1 MQVSPNE
8 WKILMARDGIESPA
22 KILEGCLFDLYPSPQ
37 GMTLWLIE
45 PNQTRHRLIDRF
57 APVFYVSGPDA
68 VLRRLRAAAARQ
80 LHALA
85 CRATE
90 RMDLWEQRAR
100 PVLEIEVAY
109 PNEFA
114 SWTRWVRQFDSALR
128 LYNSD
133 LMLASLYCW
142 QRGVFPLAR
151 VEVEADSEGR
161 VLALECRDTEWAID
175 YEPPP
180 LEILRVRL
188 GGLKGIDPRHGSPFG
203 QWTALEIEV
212 DGRQVELDEAGEP
225 AAVAFQ
231 HLIAR
236 HDPDLILS
244 DWGDATIL
252 PKLRE
257 QAAKLRLP
265 LTLNRDPSAEVQESR
280 ARSYMSYGR
289 ILFKNSATTLF
300 GRLHVD
306 TQNSFIADK
315 CDLSGLWE
323 LARVTKLPVQYCAR
337 TSTGT
342 GISYMQMEL
351 AWRDG
356 VLIPEQKAEPED
368 PKPPDE
374 LLIADRGGL
383 VFTPKTGFHA
393 NVAELDFVS
402 EYPSIMARFNIS
414 PETVDCPCCPDAPR
428 VPELG
433 YRVCQKR
440 RGITS
445 RVVERLIA
453 KRGELKQRLRE
464 SSGQQ
469 PQPFTETAHGKRY
482 KLQRDALKWLLVCCF
497 GYTGYKNARFGKI
510 EAHEAINA
518 VARETL
524 LVAKE
529 IAEDRGYE
537 ILHALVDSLYVQR
550 AGATRGDY
558 EALNAEIAARTKLPL
573 AIEAIYRYVVFLPSR
588 QFADVPVPNRFFAVA
603 EDGALKVRG
612 LELRRH
618 DTPPL
623 VARMQQEVLEILA
636 EAHDFPGYLAK
647 LEEAREILRR
657 CEESV
662 TDGSVAIEDLIV
674 SKRLTREPRE
684 YSKANQTA
692 IAAQQLFGSGV
703 RLRPGQTVEY
713 IITDSDNRVPN
724 DRVRAYALWDGWF
737 GYDRRKYTE
746 FLHDAFD
753 PLALLP
759 CELRPSNKRKAVKKD
774 R

>member
-1 MQVSPNE
+1 
-8 WKILMARDGIESPA
+8 
-22 KILEGCLFDLYPSPQ
+22 
-37 GMTLWLIE
+37 MTLWLIG

-80 LHALA
+80 PHALA
-85 CRATE
+85 CRTTE

-100 PVLEIEVAY
+100 PVLEIEVAH
-109 PNEFA
+109 PNEFT

-151 VEVEADSEGR
+151 VEVEADEEGR
-161 VLALECRDTEWAID
+161 VLAIACRDTEWAID
-175 YEPPP
+175 YDPPP
-180 LEILRVRL
+180 LEILRIRL

-212 DGRQVELDEAGEP
+212 DGREVELDEAGEP

-231 HLIAR
+231 HLLAR

-265 LTLNRDPSAEVQESR
+265 LTLNRDASAEVQESR

-323 LARVTKLPVQYCAR
+323 LARITKLPVQYCAR

-414 PETVDCPCCPDAPR
+414 PETVNCPCCPDAPR

-453 KRGELKQRLRE
+453 KRGELKKRYRE
-464 SSGQQ
+464 SSGEQAQ
-469 PQPFTETAHGKRY
+469 RY

-537 ILHALVDSLYVQR
+537 ILHALVDSLYVQKT
-550 AGATRGDY
+550 GATRQDY
-558 EALNAEIAARTKLPL
+558 EALNAEIAARTQLPL
-573 AIEAIYRYVVFLPSR
+573 AIEALYRYVVFLPSR

-603 EDGALKVRG
+603 EDGTLKVRG

-623 VARMQQEVLEILA
+623 VARMQQEVLTILA

-662 TDGSVAIEDLIV
+662 VDGSVAIEDLIV

-737 GYDRRKYTE
+737 GYDRHKYTE

-753 PLALLP
+753 PLALVR
-759 CELRPSNKRKAVKKD
+759 CEPFPPSKRKAAQKD

>member
-1 MQVSPNE
+1 MR
-8 WKILMARDGIESPA
+8 LESPA
-22 KILEGCLFDLYPSPQ
+22 KISRQTHLNGWILDLYPSPH
-37 GMTLWLIE
+37 GMKLWLIE

-57 APVFYVSGPDA
+57 TPVFYVSGPDA
-68 VLRRLRAAAARQ
+68 VLGRLREEAARQ
-80 LHALA
+80 PHTLA
-85 CRATE
+85 CRPTE
-90 RMDLWEQRAR
+90 RMDLWERRAR
-100 PVLEIEVAY
+100 PVLEIEVAH
-109 PNEFA
+109 PNEYS
-114 SWTRWVRQFDSALR
+114 SWTRWVRRFDRSLR

-151 VEVEADSEGR
+151 VEAEIDGEGR

-175 YEPPP
+175 YELPPI
-180 LEILRVRL
+180 EILRVRL
-188 GGLKGIDPRHGSPFG
+188 GGLRRVDPTHGV
-203 QWTALEIEV
+203 QTALEVEV
-212 DGRQVELDEAGEP
+212 DGRQFEFDESGEP

-231 HLIAR
+231 HLLAR

-252 PKLRE
+252 PRLRE
-257 QAAKLRLP
+257 QAARLRLA
-265 LTLNRDPSAEVQESR
+265 LALNRDPDAEVQQSR
-280 ARSYMSYGR
+280 ARSFMSYGR

-306 TQNSFIADK
+306 THNSFIADK

-323 LARVTKLPVQYCAR
+323 LARITKLPAQYAAR
-337 TSTGT
+337 TTTGT

-368 PKPPDE
+368 PKSPDE
-374 LLIADRGGL
+374 LLAADRGGL
-383 VFTPKTGFHA
+383 VFTPKTGFHT

-414 PETVDCPCCPDAPR
+414 PETINCPCCPDAPR

-433 YRVCQKR
+433 YRVCRTR

-453 KRGELKQRLRE
+453 KRSELKQRLRE
-464 SSGQQ
+464 SEAQHAQ
-469 PQPFTETAHGKRY
+469 HY

-529 IAEDRGYE
+529 MAEERGYE
-537 ILHALVDSLYVQR
+537 VLHALVDSLYVR
-550 AGATRGDY
+550 KTGATRDEY
-558 EALNAEIAARTKLPL
+558 EALAAEIAARTQLPL
-573 AIEAIYRYVVFLPSR
+573 AIEAVYRYIVFLPSR
-588 QFADVPVPNRFFAVA
+588 QFDDVPVPNRFFCVA

-623 VARMQQEVLEILA
+623 VARMQQEVLAVLA
-636 EAHDFPGYLAK
+636 EAHDFASYTTK
-647 LEEAREILRR
+647 LEEAREIL
-657 CEESV
+657 CGYEESLA
-662 TDGSVAIEDLIV
+662 DGSVAIEDLIV
-674 SKRLTREPRE
+674 SKRLTRAPRE
-684 YSKANQTA
+684 YQKANQTA
-692 IAAQQLFGSGV
+692 IVAQQLFGRGV
-703 RLRPGQTVEY
+703 HLRPGQTVEY
-713 IITDSDNRVPN
+713 IITDAGNRVPN

-737 GYDRRKYTE
+737 GYDRRKYAE
-746 FLHDAFD
+746 LLRDAFE
-753 PLALLP
+753 PLALGHTAQIT
-759 CELRPSNKRKAVKKD
+759 STMRKVRK
-774 R
+774 

>member
-1 MQVSPNE
+1 
-8 WKILMARDGIESPA
+8 
-22 KILEGCLFDLYPSPQ
+22 
-37 GMTLWLIE
+37 MTLWLIG

-80 LHALA
+80 PHALA
-85 CRATE
+85 CRTTE

-100 PVLEIEVAY
+100 PVLEIEVAH
-109 PNEFA
+109 PNEFT

-151 VEVEADSEGR
+151 VEVEADEEGR
-161 VLALECRDTEWAID
+161 VLAIACRDTEWAID
-175 YEPPP
+175 YDPPP
-180 LEILRVRL
+180 LEILRIRL

-212 DGRQVELDEAGEP
+212 DGREVELDEAGEP

-231 HLIAR
+231 HLLAR

-265 LTLNRDPSAEVQESR
+265 LTLNRDASAEVQESR

-323 LARVTKLPVQYCAR
+323 LARITKLPVQYCAR

-414 PETVDCPCCPDAPR
+414 PETVNCPCCPDAPR

-453 KRGELKQRLRE
+453 KRGELKKRYRE
-464 SSGQQ
+464 SSGEQAQ
-469 PQPFTETAHGKRY
+469 RY

-537 ILHALVDSLYVQR
+537 ILHALVDSLYVQKT
-550 AGATRGDY
+550 GATRQDY
-558 EALNAEIAARTKLPL
+558 EALNAEIAARTQLPL
-573 AIEAIYRYVVFLPSR
+573 AIEALYRYVVFLPSR

-603 EDGALKVRG
+603 EDGTLKVRG

-623 VARMQQEVLEILA
+623 VARMQQEVLTILA

-662 TDGSVAIEDLIV
+662 VDGSVAIEDLIV

-753 PLALLP
+753 PLALVR
-759 CELRPSNKRKAVKKD
+759 CEPFPPSKRKAAQKD

>member
-1 MQVSPNE
+1 
-8 WKILMARDGIESPA
+8 
-22 KILEGCLFDLYPSPQ
+22 
-37 GMTLWLIE
+37 MTLWLIDQ
-45 PNQTRHRLIDRF
+45 NQTRHRLIDRF

-80 LHALA
+80 PHALA
-85 CRATE
+85 CRTTE

-100 PVLEIEVAY
+100 PVLEIEVAH
-109 PNEFA
+109 PNEFT

-151 VEVEADSEGR
+151 VEVEADEEGR
-161 VLALECRDTEWAID
+161 VLAIACRDTEWAID
-175 YEPPP
+175 YDPPP
-180 LEILRVRL
+180 LEILRIRL

-212 DGRQVELDEAGEP
+212 DGREVELDEAGEP

-231 HLIAR
+231 HLLAR

-265 LTLNRDPSAEVQESR
+265 LTLNRDASAEVQESR

-323 LARVTKLPVQYCAR
+323 LARITKLPVQYCAR

-414 PETVDCPCCPDAPR
+414 PETVNCPCCPDAPR

-453 KRGELKQRLRE
+453 KRGELKKRYRE
-464 SSGQQ
+464 SSGEQAQ
-469 PQPFTETAHGKRY
+469 RY

-537 ILHALVDSLYVQR
+537 ILHALVDSLYVQKT
-550 AGATRGDY
+550 GATRQDY
-558 EALNAEIAARTKLPL
+558 EALNAEIAARTQLPL
-573 AIEAIYRYVVFLPSR
+573 AIEALYRYVVFLPSR

-603 EDGALKVRG
+603 EDGTLKVRG

-623 VARMQQEVLEILA
+623 VARMQQEVLTILA

-662 TDGSVAIEDLIV
+662 VDGSVAIEDLIV

-737 GYDRRKYTE
+737 GYDRHKYTE

-753 PLALLP
+753 PLALVR
-759 CELRPSNKRKAVKKD
+759 CEPFPPSKRKAAQKD

>member
-1 MQVSPNE
+1 M
-8 WKILMARDGIESPA
+8 K
-22 KILEGCLFDLYPSPQ
+22 
-37 GMTLWLIE
+37 LWLIE
-45 PNQTRHRLIDRF
+45 PNQTRHLLIDRF

-68 VLRRLRAAAARQ
+68 VLRCLRDEVARQ
-80 LHALA
+80 PQALV
-85 CRATE
+85 CRPTE
-90 RMDLWEQRAR
+90 RMDLWERRAR
-100 PVLEIEVAY
+100 PVLEIEVAHPSEY
-109 PNEFA
+109 S
-114 SWTRWVRQFDSALR
+114 SWTHWVRRLDSSLR

-133 LMLASLYCW
+133 LMLAPLYCW

-151 VEVEADSEGR
+151 VEAEVDGEGR
-161 VLALECRDTEWAID
+161 VLALECRDTEWALD
-175 YEPPP
+175 YELPP

-188 GGLKGIDPRHGSPFG
+188 GGLRRVDPTHGV
-203 QWTALEIEV
+203 QTALQVEV
-212 DGRQVELDEAGEP
+212 DGRQLELDESGEP

-231 HLIAR
+231 HLLAR

-252 PKLRE
+252 PRLRE
-257 QAAKLRLP
+257 QAARLH
-265 LTLNRDPSAEVQESR
+265 LALALNRDPGAEVQQSR
-280 ARSYMSYGR
+280 ARSFMSYGR

-306 TQNSFIADK
+306 THNSFIADK
-315 CDLSGLWE
+315 CDLAGLWE
-323 LARVTKLPVQYCAR
+323 LARVTKLPVQYAAR

-374 LLIADRGGL
+374 LLAADRGGL
-383 VFTPKTGFHA
+383 VFVPKLGFHT

-402 EYPSIMARFNIS
+402 EYPSIMERFNIS
-414 PETVDCPCCPDAPR
+414 PETINCPCCPDAPR

-433 YRVCQKR
+433 YRVCRVR

-453 KRGELKQRLRE
+453 KRGELKQRLRGAAAE
-464 SSGQQ
+464 QAQ
-469 PQPFTETAHGKRY
+469 RY

-529 IAEDRGYE
+529 MAEERGYE
-537 ILHALVDSLYVQR
+537 VLHALVDSLYVQKPE
-550 AGATRGDY
+550 ATRGDY
-558 EALNAEIAARTKLPL
+558 EALAGEIAARTRLPL
-573 AIEAIYRYVVFLPSR
+573 AIEAIYRYIVFLPSR
-588 QFADVPVPNRFFAVA
+588 QFEDVPVPNRFFAVA

-623 VARMQQEVLEILA
+623 VSRMQQEVLAVLA
-636 EAHDFPGYLAK
+636 EARDFAGYAAK
-647 LEEAREILRR
+647 IEEAREILRR
-657 CEESV
+657 YEESLA
-662 TDGSVAIEDLIV
+662 DGSVAIEDLIV
-674 SKRLTREPRE
+674 SKRLTRAPRE
-684 YSKANQTA
+684 YRKANQTA
-692 IAAQQLFGSGV
+692 IATQQLAGRGV

-713 IITDSDNRVPN
+713 IITDAGNRVAN

-737 GYDRRKYTE
+737 GYDRRKYAE
-746 FLHDAFD
+746 LLRDAFE
-753 PLALLP
+753 PLAL
-759 CELRPSNKRKAVKKD
+759 RHITQIVSSARKV
-774 R
+774 RE

>member
-1 MQVSPNE
+1 
-8 WKILMARDGIESPA
+8 
-22 KILEGCLFDLYPSPQ
+22 
-37 GMTLWLIE
+37 MTLWLIG
-45 PNQTRHRLIDRF
+45 PNQTRHRLIDHF
-57 APVFYVSGPDA
+57 TPAFYVSGPDA
-68 VLRRLRAAAARQ
+68 VLHRLHEEAARQ
-80 LHALA
+80 PHALV

-90 RMDLWEQRAR
+90 RMDLWEQRMR
-100 PVLEIEVAY
+100 PVLEIEVAH
-109 PNEFA
+109 PNEFN
-114 SWTRWVRQFDSALR
+114 SWARWVRQFDTSLR

-151 VEVEADSEGR
+151 VEIEADGEGR
-161 VLALECRDTEWAID
+161 VLAIECRDTEWAID

-180 LEILRVRL
+180 FEILRVRL
-188 GGLKGIDPRHGSPFG
+188 GGLKGIDPRHGS
-203 QWTALEIEV
+203 QTALEIEV
-212 DGRQVELDEAGEP
+212 DGRQLELDESGEP

-231 HLIAR
+231 HLLAR
-236 HDPDLILS
+236 HNPDLILS

-252 PKLRE
+252 PRLRE

-265 LTLNRDPSAEVQESR
+265 LTLNRDASAEVQESR

-383 VFTPKTGFHA
+383 VFTPRIGFHT

-414 PETVDCPCCPDAPR
+414 PETINCPCCPDAPR

-453 KRGELKQRLRE
+453 KRTELKKCSARLQAGTYCVPAKCPPEGGRYT
-464 SSGQQ
+464 GQPGSAEAEKAQ
-469 PQPFTETAHGKRY
+469 PLTENVHGKRY

-537 ILHALVDSLYVQR
+537 ILHALVDSLYVQK
-550 AGATRGDY
+550 AGATRDDY
-558 EALNAEIAARTKLPL
+558 EALNDEIAARTQLPL
-573 AIEAIYRYVVFLPSR
+573 AIEAIYRFVVFLPSR
-588 QFADVPVPNRFFAVA
+588 QFEDVPEPFFRR
-603 EDGALKVRG
+603 RG
-612 LELRRH
+612 RWH
-618 DTPPL
+618 
-623 VARMQQEVLEILA
+623 
-636 EAHDFPGYLAK
+636 
-647 LEEAREILRR
+647 
-657 CEESV
+657 
-662 TDGSVAIEDLIV
+662 
-674 SKRLTREPRE
+674 
-684 YSKANQTA
+684 
-692 IAAQQLFGSGV
+692 AQSA
-703 RLRPGQTVEY
+703 RPGIAQ
-713 IITDSDNRVPN
+713 
-724 DRVRAYALWDGWF
+724 A
-737 GYDRRKYTE
+737 
-746 FLHDAFD
+746 
-753 PLALLP
+753 
-759 CELRPSNKRKAVKKD
+759 
-774 R
+774 

>member
-1 MQVSPNE
+1 
-8 WKILMARDGIESPA
+8 
-22 KILEGCLFDLYPSPQ
+22 
-37 GMTLWLIE
+37 MTLWLIDAS
-45 PNQTRHRLIDRF
+45 QARHRLIDPF
-57 APVFYVSGPDA
+57 APTFYVSGPDA
-68 VLRRLRAAAARQ
+68 VLRRLLAEAARQ
-80 LHALA
+80 PHALA
-85 CRATE
+85 CRAAE
-90 RMDLWEQRAR
+90 RMDLWEQRMR
-100 PVLEIEVAY
+100 PVLEIEVAH

-114 SWTRWVRQFDSALR
+114 SWARWARQFDISLR

-151 VEVEADSEGR
+151 VEVETDGEGR
-161 VLALECRDTEWAID
+161 IFSLECRDTEWALD
-175 YEPPP
+175 YDPPP
-180 LEILRVRL
+180 LEILRIRL
-188 GGLKGIDPRHGSPFG
+188 GGLKGIDPRHGA
-203 QWTALEIEV
+203 QTALEIEV
-212 DGRQVELDEAGEP
+212 GGREFELDESGEP

-231 HLIAR
+231 HLLAR

-252 PKLRE
+252 PRLRE

-414 PETVDCPCCPDAPR
+414 PETVNCPCCPDAPR

-453 KRGELKQRLRE
+453 KRGELKKCRARLQAG
-464 SSGQQ
+464 SSVDPLGPPGGEPYTNAAEQKQPLAENILGQ
-469 PQPFTETAHGKRY
+469 RY

-537 ILHALVDSLYVQR
+537 ILHALVDSLYVQK
-550 AGATRGDY
+550 AGATREDY
-558 EALNAEIAARTKLPL
+558 EALTAVIAARTQLPL

-588 QFADVPVPNRFFAVA
+588 QFADVPVPNRFFAVS
-603 EDGALKVRG
+603 EDGELKVRG

-636 EAHDFPGYLAK
+636 EARDFATYQAK

-662 TDGSVAIEDLIV
+662 NDGSVPIPDLIV

-684 YSKANQTA
+684 YSKANHTA
-692 IAAQQLFGSGV
+692 IAAQQLFGNGV

-713 IITDSDNRVPN
+713 VITDFDNRVPN

-737 GYDRRKYTE
+737 GYDRHKYTE
-746 FLHDAFD
+746 MLHDAFD
-753 PLALLP
+753 PLALSNGKQF
-759 CELRPSNKRKAVKKD
+759 PSTARATGKKD

>member
-1 MQVSPNE
+1 
-8 WKILMARDGIESPA
+8 
-22 KILEGCLFDLYPSPQ
+22 
-37 GMTLWLIE
+37 MTLWLID
-45 PNQTRHRLIDRF
+45 PSQTRHRLVDRF
-57 APVFYVSGPDA
+57 APAFYVSGPEA
-68 VLRRLRAAAARQ
+68 VLRRLREAVARQ
-80 LHALA
+80 PQALA
-85 CRATE
+85 CRAAE
-90 RMDLWEQRAR
+90 RMDLWEPAAAGAR
-100 PVLEIEVAY
+100 PVLEIEVAH

-114 SWTRWVRQFDSALR
+114 SWTRWARQFDSLLR

-151 VEVEADSEGR
+151 VEAEIDGEGR
-161 VLALECRDTEWAID
+161 VLALACRDTEWALD

-188 GGLKGIDPRHGSPFG
+188 GGSKRIDPRHGT
-203 QWTALEIEV
+203 QTALEIEV
-212 DGRQVELDEAGEP
+212 DGREFELDEAGEP

-231 HLIAR
+231 HLLAR
-236 HDPDLILS
+236 YDPDLILS

-257 QAAKLRLP
+257 QAARLRLP
-265 LTLNRDPSAEVQESR
+265 LALNRDPGAEVRESR

-374 LLIADRGGL
+374 LLLADRGGL

-414 PETVDCPCCPDAPR
+414 PETVNCPCCPDAPR

-433 YRVCQKR
+433 YRVCQRR

-453 KRGELKQRLRE
+453 KRGELKKRLRE
-464 SSGQQ
+464 SAAQQ
-469 PQPFTETAHGKRY
+469 AQPSPENVSGKRY

-537 ILHALVDSLYVQR
+537 ILHALVDSLYVHR
-550 AGATRGDY
+550 EGATRGDY
-558 EALNAEIAARTKLPL
+558 EALTEEIAARTQLPL
-573 AIEAIYRYVVFLPSR
+573 AIEALYRYIVFLPSR
-588 QFADVPVPNRFFAVA
+588 QFEDVPVPNRFFAVA

-623 VARMQQEVLEILA
+623 VARMQQEALEILA
-636 EAHDFPGYLAK
+636 EAHDFAGYLEK
-647 LEEAREILRR
+647 IEEAREVLRR

-662 TDGSVAIEDLIV
+662 ADGSVAIEDLIV

-684 YSKANQTA
+684 YQKANQTA
-692 IAAQQLFGSGV
+692 IAAQQLFGRGV

-713 IITDSDNRVPN
+713 IITDSDNRVAN

-737 GYDRRKYTE
+737 GYDRRKYAE
-746 FLHDAFD
+746 LLHDAFD
-753 PLALLP
+753 PLALVHGEP
-759 CELRPSNKRKAVKKD
+759 VPSSLRKTGK
-774 R
+774 